1 MEHTMSESAARVEP
15 LEFRS
20 SNSPTY
26 LWRASGEPVAVRLS
40 LEVVERLGQEVLEN
54 FRSVSARGSEIGG
67 LLLGA
72 TVSGE
77 QPEILIEGFEAIPCE
92 YARGPLY
99 RLSDADKQRFDAAI
113 HAHREAGS
121 APVGFFRSH
130 TRRGLS
136 LDPDD
141 LAFLGERFQDPAQV
155 ALLVRPF
162 ATKASVGGFF
172 LWKNGAIQGEASPLE
187 FPFSAAEL
195 GRKQAAEAAASQ
207 PKPATR
213 AQVVPIALRRDAS
226 SVPDATIDIEIPP
239 PPPPPATVAQAAPP
253 ETVAEPAVEAV
264 VEPAPALEPAP
275 LAPTEP
281 AVTLAPEGAVALA
294 PEPALEPASEPEPE
308 PAPVVALAPEPEPAP
323 GSETAPMH
331 TGEAALASKSDSAP
345 TPKSESTPAPKP
357 QAPPI
362 AAEAHAP
369 RTAEIAAPS
378 FGMAAPARASET
390 AEAPKRR
397 GGLLIWAGAL
407 VAAGLAGATLFIYPG
422 YMRRAPAPAPVAPLS
437 LRAERTSGD
446 LLVTWNRDS
455 DAVKTAVK
463 AVLTISDGPQQE
475 TLNVDLAQ
483 LRNGSVVYT
492 PATPDVSFR
501 LEVTSSDPARSQSEM
516 LRVLKTQSGELSTSK
531 SGEPPAQNKPAQPA
545 PTPAPPAAEAPRA
558 PKLPTRAFNAGTLE
572 SPASRLRAARPSD
585 LPEPPPARGA
595 AAAPSV
601 NFAVPAAAPS
611 ALPPAPQPPPT
622 PAPPARAKAEPPARV
637 GGDVQ
642 PAELRTRR
650 DPTYPPLARQ
660 SRVSGVVQLE
670 ARIGADGRVKEVR
683 VLQGHPMLRSAA
695 ADAVKQWTYKPAMLN
710 GQPIESSSR
719 VEVNFVGGK

>member
-26 LWRASGEPVAVRLS
+26 LWRVSGEPVAVRLS
-40 LEVVERLGQEVLEN
+40 LEVVERLGHEVLEN

-72 TVSGE
+72 SASGE

-141 LAFLGERFQDPAQV
+141 LAFLSERFQNPAQV

-172 LWKNGAIQGEASPLE
+172 LWKDGAIQGEASPLE

-226 SVPDATIDIEIPP
+226 NVPDATIDIEIPP
-239 PPPPPATVAQAAPP
+239 PPPPPAMVTQAAPP
-253 ETVAEPAVEAV
+253 EAQAEPTMETV
-264 VEPAPALEPAP
+264 VEPAPSLEPAP
-275 LAPTEP
+275 LPPPEP
-281 AVTLAPEGAVALA
+281 AVTLAPEPAVALA
-294 PEPALEPASEPEPE
+294 PEPALEPAPEPAPEPE
-308 PAPVVALAPEPEPAP
+308 PVVALAPESEPAPEPAP
-323 GSETAPMH
+323 A
-331 TGEAALASKSDSAP
+331 
-345 TPKSESTPAPKP
+345 PKSEPAPTPKP
-357 QAPPI
+357 QAPPV
-362 AAEAHAP
+362 AAEEHAP

-378 FGMAAPARASET
+378 FGMAAPARANET
-390 AEAPKRR
+390 AETPKRR

-407 VAAGLAGATLFIYPG
+407 LAAGLAGATLFVYPG
-422 YMRRAPAPAPVAPLS
+422 YMRRSPAPTPAAPLS

-446 LLVTWNRDS
+446 LLVTWNRDA

-545 PTPAPPAAEAPRA
+545 PTPAPPTAEAPRA

-611 ALPPAPQPPPT
+611 SLPPAPQPPPT

-642 PAELRTRR
+642 AAELRTRR

-670 ARIGADGRVKEVR
+670 AKIGADGRVKEVR